1 MGSARWR
8 PERLAEKL
16 LAIRTA
22 LGLSQ
27 TEMLRRLGFDET
39 IKYTKIS
46 DYELG
51 NNEPPLIVLL
61 QYARVAGINMEA
73 LVDDG
78 WDLPEKLPGPV
89 NHQEMEHSYT
99 PRSRGKS
106 SKRQRNL

>member
-16 LAIRTA
+16 LTIRTT

-27 TEMLRRLGFDET
+27 TEMMKRLGFEDS

-51 NNEPPLIVLL
+51 KNEPPLVVLL
-61 QYARVAGINMEA
+61 QYARAAGINLEA
-73 LVDDG
+73 LVDDELN
-78 WDLPEKLPGPV
+78 LPARLPADV
-89 NHQEMEHSYT
+89 NHDQLRRKYAA
-99 PRSRGKS
+99 RA
-106 SKRQRNL
+106 RN

>member
-16 LAIRTA
+16 LQIRTA

-27 TEMLRRLGFDET
+27 TEMLRRLGFEDS

-51 NNEPPLIVLL
+51 KNEPPLVVIL

-73 LVDDG
+73 LVDDELN
-78 WDLPEKLPGPV
+78 LPTHLPADV
-89 NHQEMEHSYT
+89 NHDHLRRKYT
-99 PRSRGKS
+99 TLTRKY
-106 SKRQRNL
+106 